1 MPIPTWS
8 VGQVL
13 SAADVDTWFVPR
25 AAYTASAEHS
35 TTTTLANSASLALP
49 VDANALY
56 DWKMYLNYEGG
67 GTLGSATGD
76 LKFNF
81 TFPTGLTGAFQVL
94 GYNGANPT
102 PNDVERLG
110 WVIPLGSNNIIG
122 TEGAGNLRSATIIG
136 SVAVGSTGG
145 TLQLQ
150 FARNSSTSGVDTIIH
165 VGSFMTLQRIG

>member
-1 MPIPTWS
+1 MSPPTWS

-13 SAADVDTWFVPR
+13 TASDVNTWFVDR
-25 AAYTASAEHS
+25 AAYTAVAEHS

-81 TFPTGLTGAFQVL
+81 TFPSGLIAAFQVL
-94 GYNGANPT
+94 AYNGSNPT

-110 WVIPLGSNNIIG
+110 WIIPLGSNNIIG

-136 SVAVGSTGG
+136 SVDTASTAG

-150 FARNSSTSGVDTIIH
+150 FARNSNTSGVDTIIH
-165 VGSFMTLQRIG
+165 AGSYMTLKRIG